1 MKLRNVIVGTVLVGA
16 ALKIGRWSSTDE
28 GRGVDAELFGE
39 LNRGHGPEADRF
51 FTGVTELGSI
61 WAAGAA
67 AGILALTGRRRA
79 AANAFAAAGAAWLAG
94 QGLKKVAHRPRPY
107 DADADGTRLL
117 VGRPNA
123 TSWPSSHPAV
133 LTAFTR
139 VAARDLALGPISRV
153 GLTGLDLSV
162 AASRVYVGVHY
173 PSDVVSGLLIGR
185 TIGRLW
191 PARRSSPADH
201 RRPPTPPS
209 TRPPRCC
216 LPLLARVRRLARLT
230 GSGRRRVRHLA
241 ARPGD
246 RDRIRIGAGPGADR
260 CGGRHTRASARCCSA
275 LIGDPRLRTRT

>member
-1 MKLRNVIVGTVLVGA
+1 MKLRNVVVGTALVGA
-16 ALKIGRWSSTDE
+16 ALKVGRWSSTQE

-67 AGILALTGRRRA
+67 AGILALSGRRRA

-94 QGLKKVAHRPRPY
+94 QGLKRVANRPRPY
-107 DADADGTRLL
+107 EADADATRLL
-117 VGRPNA
+117 VGPPNA

-139 VAARDLALGPISRV
+139 VAARDLALGPMSRT
-153 GLTGLDLSV
+153 GLAGLDLSV

-185 TIGRLW
+185 AIGRLW
-191 PARRSSPADH
+191 P
-201 RRPPTPPS
+201 
-209 TRPPRCC
+209 
-216 LPLLARVRRLARLT
+216 
-230 GSGRRRVRHLA
+230 GRRA
-241 ARPGD
+241 S
-246 RDRIRIGAGPGADR
+246 GPSPKHR
-260 CGGRHTRASARCCSA
+260 
-275 LIGDPRLRTRT
+275 